1 LDKTDQLKDLKVVWL
16 QQRIDSVRKAVNANT
31 DNIRDLKD
39 EIQAMR
45 SRIVDFRVKFSEQQ
59 RQFQLRQVSRK
70 KPDPRSFFESWK
82 QRARPVA
89 ALIRSDRVP
98 ESQWCRQAAGFPP
111 RAPREEWVLPLHAA
125 AAAAEASRQQVV
137 LQPESPPALPQL
149 WFMPALDAQS
159 FQESAKEVLVPSF
172 APASEAVFDS
182 PLSLVQPPIEVSCT
196 TLPGLSL
203 TNNPQDCLMLDS
215 LSGPVE
221 NLHTD
226 PEAGS
231 ASASIDKDHR
241 FAGTENLSDSLRRP
255 TAQFFAPSP
264 SFAFAPE
271 ASTRASATSVAPPP
285 LAPTPAPALAFASAL
300 TVVASSL
307 ALAQV
312 ATTTAPA
319 PAPALNV
326 VPPPQAPASVPT
338 LAFASAPTVVASSLA
353 PTSTPAPAATESVLR
368 SAFLPLRTL
377 SNVVEPQNQVTV
389 ASPPPKTPS
398 NAARQQGTPPAP
410 LKTKDLVDHSIES
423 KSEEAGKT
431 LGPNSNGLFSGGN
444 GGTTIATSFTFRSA
458 VAAADVLTPAP
469 LLPQTLSNVAGPQN
483 TGTVAPSSLQTVS
496 NATEQQGAPAR
507 TDRPMIAPR
516 SRRSAKTSSSA
527 GNAVAGPSGSAAKTA
542 APLAMSPSPA
552 IGGSSSMGAQL
563 ADPAPAATTAP
574 SSSAAGVPSD
584 PKGKGK
590 AKAPEA
596 PVVDDQ
602 SPGSLPKWP
611 MTGKAY
617 RELMNEVIEAVKLK
631 MMGGQVKK
639 TMDTDIR
646 PIQLLAINSEDK
658 VNAEVKDIL
667 EKDYIPDSKACADKV
682 ARFFYSPNGEL
693 MRNVEHDLKRNRLP
707 SYYEAIQFAV
717 LSEIR
722 KKLAGHGIEL
732 PQEVWVSGYKHK
744 ISGESLVDILEEL
757 IDKVSTRMESKNEST
772 LLSKFKDNAK
782 TDLVDQVDFSIMME
796 HDEAADWAAMFLYDR
811 SGWLIENIETRLPG
825 LYKSEML
832 QEEVL
837 KMVRQIFAARDVFFP
852 ESVTIEGY
860 L

>member
-45 SRIVDFRVKFSEQQ
+45 SRIVDFRAKFSEQQ

-137 LQPESPPALPQL
+137 LQPELPPALPQL

-159 FQESAKEVLVPSF
+159 FQESAEEVLVPSF

-215 LSGPVE
+215 LSGSVE

-226 PEAGS
+226 LEAGS
-231 ASASIDKDHR
+231 ASASVDKDHR
-241 FAGTENLSDSLRRP
+241 FAGTENLSGSLRRP

-285 LAPTPAPALAFASAL
+285 LAPTPAPALAFASA
-300 TVVASSL
+300 
-307 ALAQV
+307 
-312 ATTTAPA
+312 
-319 PAPALNV
+319 
-326 VPPPQAPASVPT
+326 
-338 LAFASAPTVVASSLA
+338 PTVVASSLA
-353 PTSTPAPAATESVLR
+353 PTSTPAPAATDSVLP

-377 SNVVEPQNQVTV
+377 SNVEEPQNQVTV

-410 LKTKDLVDHSIES
+410 LKTKALVDHSIES

-431 LGPNSNGLFSGGN
+431 PGPNSNGLFSGGN

-483 TGTVAPSSLQTVS
+483 TGTVAPSSLQTAS

-602 SPGSLPKWP
+602 SLVSLPKWP

-667 EKDYIPDSKACADKV
+667 EKDYIPNSKACADKV

-832 QEEVL
+832 QKEVL

-852 ESVTIEGY
+852 GSVTIEGY